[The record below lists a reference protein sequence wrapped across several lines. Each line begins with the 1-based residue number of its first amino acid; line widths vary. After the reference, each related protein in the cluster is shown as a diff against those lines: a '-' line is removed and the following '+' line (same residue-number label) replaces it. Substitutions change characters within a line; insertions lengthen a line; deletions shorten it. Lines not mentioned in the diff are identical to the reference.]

1 MDYGLLGLF
10 FVAGVIAVA
19 VYFARPSKV
28 LPLDELLVRLA
39 GIQDDP
45 QLTAAQKLHLGEI
58 AYKGFQPYWV
68 SVVGSVHDV
77 FPAASV
83 VIKTSSHDLPLVG
96 VELGRITP
104 AELRHFDKGSAV
116 TLRVRLPPWEKYA
129 SVVGL
134 PAVFREA
141 RLFYAGRWYGVKGTY
156 RVRDPNEPKTGEFQA
171 LTATGEFRA
180 VKGTGE
186 HAALPKPIRSGEFP
200 ALPKGTTTRT
210 GEHTALP
217 RADQRTREHPAA
229 PRTERTGEFGA
240 FGKDNEKRKP

>member
-10 FVAGVIAVA
+10 FVAAVIAVA
-19 VYFARPSKV
+19 AYFAGPSKV

-39 GIQDDP
+39 GIQDDA
-45 QLTAAQKLHLGEI
+45 QLTATQKLHLGEI
-58 AYKGFQPYWV
+58 AYKGFQSYWV
-68 SVVGSVHDV
+68 SLTGTVQDIVHGSAVVM
-77 FPAASV
+77 
-83 VIKTSSHDLPLVG
+83 KTTSHDLPLVG
-96 VELGRITP
+96 IEFGHLG
-104 AELRHFDKGSAV
+104 AEQVRAFTQGKAIKLRA
-116 TLRVRLPPWEKYA
+116 RLPPWEKYA

-134 PAVFREA
+134 PAAFREPKV
-141 RLFYAGRWYGVKGTY
+141 FCDGRWHGVKSTY

-180 VKGTGE
+180 VKRTGE
-186 HAALPKPIRSGEFP
+186 HAAAAKPIRSGEFP
-200 ALPKGTTTRT
+200 ALPKGTTRT

-217 RADQRTREHPAA
+217 RADQKTRETPAL